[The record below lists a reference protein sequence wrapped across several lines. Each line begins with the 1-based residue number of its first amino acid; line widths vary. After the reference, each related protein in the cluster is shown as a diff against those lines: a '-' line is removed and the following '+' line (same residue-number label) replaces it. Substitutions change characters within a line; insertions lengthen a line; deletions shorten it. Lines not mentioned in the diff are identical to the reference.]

1 MIHPASLASSPPS
14 LPIVRQPSPL
24 SFSVTSEDHS
34 TPPSPSS
41 HSGSSLPQ
49 IGFSEPNLPGPSRI
63 RRVPSPTPI
72 SPPFRVGN
80 GEGPVPT
87 APLPDSILYRS
98 TLAHLETST
107 STLKRLSKS
116 VLNHSSVLI
125 AVLEAVEKA
134 EEEFLLVL
142 GELGRYLEGGFGVAG
157 GIWAEDGVR
166 KVRKERWKGQREEVR
181 GMVEQGVAGMKGD
194 LKRWGLAGGGTQ
206 ARFERTTKQYYDQ
219 TSNYLSHSDPSS
231 SSAPASH
238 SMSATTSSPA
248 SNPRHASPTAGET
261 EQSAR
266 TAAFELARYS
276 HHSTLLYAVPP
287 SSLSCLDLLVNL
299 YGWVGG
305 VLGENPVRRESTG
318 GMDEA
323 FGSAP
328 SLVSRPPKEGSINSI
343 PPSLRLKEEVATSL
357 SKLAGVRVELLDG
370 WAKRNQQTARLEDEA
385 NRLVTLSESKF
396 AARTSEKPLSPNL
409 SYSAH
414 ITPISSAGVEFKKN
428 AGKMHKLHRSVGGRL
443 RDLLSSSG
451 SSKDLAGVIGG
462 SRPKLHNRHSIQ
474 VTPDA
479 APFLVD
485 PALFPLPILPPG
497 LTETGPA
504 IGGLAM
510 RRPSKSADS
519 MPVPHS
525 AFVPLSTVESVDQTE
540 GLGEEREDAGR
551 KREGV
556 LWGAGTWEEVGKGG
570 KVKWEKYWVVLDH
583 SSIYE
588 YRDTDFDRPEGPH
601 AVIDLKFASVREGR
615 GTDRRFVFEIVT
627 PTQGRRL
634 YQATSDTEM
643 KQWIYAICNAIESV
657 IQGTS
662 SVRTFDT
669 SKLRTIS
676 GAYDDHAVPLRQ
688 KLGFPIPGIPS
699 RPNGL
704 PMPMPYI
711 PGSPSR
717 RSMPPPSR
725 PDEGGPGLFD
735 ARPRKRQTSFKKAL
749 RQSAEIA
756 GEKWKDAMSSR
767 HPHGGD
773 GRPGF
778 LSPGTRMKSSSSHSA
793 TPTTQLNTS
802 TATQTTGSTMV
813 EPPSDAGTWY
823 DVDPDGQIEK
833 RVMEMAGLGIGFSPT
848 SSPAAE
854 GRRVKSEG
862 KGVLGTAGN
871 PSGAGE
877 EMTRSRSA
885 DVPPVPKAV
894 NEGRLDMETLRK
906 VAGASGNTACADCG
920 KSTKSSRWATISLRD
935 TSMVM
940 FICIRCCGIHRSFG
954 THISKPRSVDLDIW
968 TQESIALALEWGNER
983 GNMVWEAMLSDGEKR
998 GSEEDIADFVRR
1010 KYVEGRWLSD
1020 EMRARYGLEPRD
1032 GVVVGVA
1039 LGEPGLHPGGGM
1051 AMGVAR

>member
-1 MIHPASLASSPPS
+1 M
-14 LPIVRQPSPL
+14 
-24 SFSVTSEDHS
+24 
-34 TPPSPSS
+34 
-41 HSGSSLPQ
+41 
-49 IGFSEPNLPGPSRI
+49 
-63 RRVPSPTPI
+63 
-72 SPPFRVGN
+72 
-80 GEGPVPT
+80 
-87 APLPDSILYRS
+87 
-98 TLAHLETST
+98 
-107 STLKRLSKS
+107 
-116 VLNHSSVLI
+116 
-125 AVLEAVEKA
+125 
-134 EEEFLLVL
+134 
-142 GELGRYLEGGFGVAG
+142 
-157 GIWAEDGVR
+157 
-166 KVRKERWKGQREEVR
+166 
-181 GMVEQGVAGMKGD
+181 
-194 LKRWGLAGGGTQ
+194 
-206 ARFERTTKQYYDQ
+206 
-219 TSNYLSHSDPSS
+219 
-231 SSAPASH
+231 
-238 SMSATTSSPA
+238 
-248 SNPRHASPTAGET
+248 
-261 EQSAR
+261 
-266 TAAFELARYS
+266 
-276 HHSTLLYAVPP
+276 
-287 SSLSCLDLLVNL
+287 
-299 YGWVGG
+299 
-305 VLGENPVRRESTG
+305 
-318 GMDEA
+318 
-323 FGSAP
+323 
-328 SLVSRPPKEGSINSI
+328 
-343 PPSLRLKEEVATSL
+343 
-357 SKLAGVRVELLDG
+357 
-370 WAKRNQQTARLEDEA
+370 
-385 NRLVTLSESKF
+385 
-396 AARTSEKPLSPNL
+396 
-409 SYSAH
+409 
-414 ITPISSAGVEFKKN
+414 
-428 AGKMHKLHRSVGGRL
+428 
-443 RDLLSSSG
+443 
-451 SSKDLAGVIGG
+451 
-462 SRPKLHNRHSIQ
+462 
-474 VTPDA
+474 
-479 APFLVD
+479 
-485 PALFPLPILPPG
+485 
-497 LTETGPA
+497 
-504 IGGLAM
+504 
-510 RRPSKSADS
+510 
-519 MPVPHS
+519 
-525 AFVPLSTVESVDQTE
+525 
-540 GLGEEREDAGR
+540 
-551 KREGV
+551 
-556 LWGAGTWEEVGKGG
+556 
-570 KVKWEKYWVVLDH
+570 
-583 SSIYE
+583 
-588 YRDTDFDRPEGPH
+588 
-601 AVIDLKFASVREGR
+601 
-615 GTDRRFVFEIVT
+615 
-627 PTQGRRL
+627 
-634 YQATSDTEM
+634 
-643 KQWIYAICNAIESV
+643 

-793 TPTTQLNTS
+793 VSASSGWTEDPPPLPSSTDGSHETPTTQLNTS

-920 KSTKSSRWATISLRD
+920 KSTKSSRWATISKLASIHMCCSRTRADPIGLRD

-998 GSEEDIADFVRR
+998 GSEE
-1010 KYVEGRWLSD
+1010 
-1020 EMRARYGLEPRD
+1020 
-1032 GVVVGVA
+1032 
-1039 LGEPGLHPGGGM
+1039 
-1051 AMGVAR
+1051 